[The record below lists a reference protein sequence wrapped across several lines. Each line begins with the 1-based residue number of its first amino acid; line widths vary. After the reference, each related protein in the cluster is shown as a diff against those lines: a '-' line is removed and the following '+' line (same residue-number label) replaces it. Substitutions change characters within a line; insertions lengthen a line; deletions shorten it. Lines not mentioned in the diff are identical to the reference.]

1 MDTLTKISALAAQIV
16 EAIDLEIDRRN
27 SALDEAFIEDAK
39 QVLEATEVPP
49 PTRKEAERAAIA
61 LAQSAPDGREKL
73 QKILGELFDVERLS
87 ALPDQHL
94 REFVETCQT
103 ETEIN

>member
-1 MDTLTKISALAAQIV
+1 MDTLTEIKSLATKLVA
-16 EAIDLEIDRRN
+16 AIDLEIDRRN
-27 SALDEAFIEDAK
+27 NALDEAFIEDAK

-49 PTRKEAERAAIA
+49 PSRKDAERAAIA
-61 LAQSAPDGREKL
+61 LAQSAQDGREKL